1 MIIYKFFYMYPSTA
15 ARRNTKL
22 DYASCSEKGAGMENM
37 SLADIAYRK
46 IKAAILKHEIV
57 PGERL
62 SHDELVLR
70 LKISQTPIREAL
82 SRLVQEGYVTQV
94 TNRGYRVSEMT
105 AEEVVELFDLRQ
117 TLEAHCLDGAIQN
130 MTPDGI
136 AELER
141 SVKSSRK
148 SIAKNAALVDRYIIN
163 KDFHLTLAQIAGNSA
178 VFRVLE
184 DVCEK
189 LVLKRRIEGV
199 SHGGF
204 SVLRHHRDILRA
216 IKARDTNQAQDLMKA
231 HLDEIKFTLLRQIAV
246 RKRAAQAR

>member
-1 MIIYKFFYMYPSTA
+1 MDVEY
-15 ARRNTKL
+15 L
-22 DYASCSEKGAGMENM
+22 

-148 SIAKNAALVDRYIIN
+148 SIARNAALVDRFIIN

-178 VFRVLE
+178 VCRVLE

-216 IKARDTNQAQDLMKA
+216 VKAQDTNKAQELMKA
-231 HLDEIKFTLLRQIAV
+231 HLDEIKFTLLSQIAV